1 MTPAARLAAT
11 IDILGELARNDAP
24 TRDVLA
30 GYFRRR
36 RYAGSRD
43 RAAIR
48 DRVYAIVRDL
58 ARLQWHLA
66 AAGGDPALPRHWV
79 LAGCA
84 LAGDPVAGLFAGDGY
99 GPAALD
105 AAEAALAAALAAADD
120 SDAAVPEAARL
131 GCPAWLE
138 PALRASLGSGFAAEL
153 RALNEPAPVDLRV
166 NAARTDREAMRRA
179 LAAAGIAAA
188 ATPHA
193 PCGLRLDGHPE
204 LQNLAMYRDG
214 LIEPQ
219 DEGSQM
225 LALAVGAVPGDRI
238 VDYCAGA
245 GGKTLALA
253 AAKAGQGG
261 ARGAAGAGAAGS
273 GDRGRIVACDV
284 SAARLRRMAPRLARA
299 GAAALVEFHD
309 LSAGDGAPLPPGTA
323 DRVLV
328 DAPCSATG
336 TWRRHP
342 FQRWRLDPAA
352 LAALVGLQRDI
363 LDAAAALVRPGGRL
377 VYATC
382 SLLDAENRDRAAA
395 FAAAHPDF
403 VRLPADQ
410 SLPALL
416 RSDMVTSQ
424 GELRLTPARHGTDG
438 VFAALFER
446 KAA

>member
-11 IDILGELARNDAP
+11 MGILDELARGDAP

-48 DRVYAIVRDL
+48 DRVYATVRDL

-66 AAGGDPALPRHWV
+66 AAGGDATRPRHWV
-79 LAGCA
+79 LAACA
-84 LAGDPVAGLFAGDGY
+84 LAGEPVAALFAGDGY
-99 GPAALD
+99 GPPALD
-105 AAEAALAAALAAADD
+105 SGEAALAAALAVADD
-120 SDAAVPEAARL
+120 SDDAVPEAARL

-138 PALRASLGSGFAAEL
+138 PALRASLDGDFAAEL
-153 RALNEPAPVDLRV
+153 RALNDPAPVDLRV

-188 ATPHA
+188 PTPIA
-193 PCGLRLDGHPE
+193 PHGLRLDGHPE
-204 LQNLAMYRDG
+204 LQDLAVLRDG

-219 DEGSQM
+219 DEGSQL
-225 LALAVGAVPGDRI
+225 LALAVGAVPGDRV

-253 AAKAGQGG
+253 AAMTGPGG
-261 ARGAAGAGAAGS
+261 AGS
-273 GDRGRIVACDV
+273 RIVACDV
-284 SAARLRRMAPRLARA
+284 SAARLRRMTPRLARA

-309 LSAGDGAPLPPGTA
+309 LSAGDGTPLPPGTA

-342 FQRWRLDPAA
+342 FQRWRLDAAA
-352 LAALVGLQRDI
+352 LAALVALQRDI
-363 LDAAAALVRPGGRL
+363 LDAAATLVRPGGRL

-382 SLLDAENRDRAAA
+382 SLLDAENRTQAAR
-395 FAAAHPDF
+395 FAADHPGF
-403 VRLPADQ
+403 VRLPVDQ
-410 SLPALL
+410 SLPAIV
-416 RSDMVTSQ
+416 RGDMVTSQ